1 MVLIVLL
8 LANDMAILAKSPEE
22 LENQL
27 DTVFPYCEKRG
38 IKVNV
43 DKTKIV
49 VFRKRGG
56 GQPGENWTYNGN
68 NIEVVNN

>member
-1 MVLIVLL
+1 
-8 LANDMAILAKSPEE
+8 MAILAKSPEE

-38 IKVNV
+38 ITVNV

-56 GQPGENWTYNGN
+56 GLLGENWTYNGN
-68 NIEVVNN
+68 KIEVVNN

>member
-1 MVLIVLL
+1 MLL
-8 LANDMAILAKSPEE
+8 LLFADDMTSLATSIDE
-22 LENQL
+22 LQNQL
-27 DTVFPYCEKRG
+27 DTILTHCEKWG

-56 GQPGENWTYNGN
+56 LLTTWRK
-68 NIEVVNN
+68 VDL

>member
-1 MVLIVLL
+1 MTS
-8 LANDMAILAKSPEE
+8 LATSIDE
-22 LENQL
+22 LQNQL
-27 DTVFPYCEKRG
+27 DTILTHCEKWG

-56 GQPGENWTYNGN
+56 LLTTWRK
-68 NIEVVNN
+68 VDL